1 MKRLCAALAIAALAA
16 LLTPASSPGFGLTG
30 IEAKI
35 VDQHGEP
42 SIQAGSHPFAVENV
56 FDVETE
62 HSPEAGEIPA
72 GQLREVSGELP
83 TGLTGSPYAVPQCE
97 AVDFVEIVEIEG
109 IEVPDCANS
118 SVLGLVRVEATTND
132 GEPAKIETPIYNLVP
147 PPGKAARL
155 GFLPLTGS
163 PVTIDVGVMD
173 TPPYKVTF
181 ASTNVTQTARIL
193 STKVTLWG
201 NPSDPSHDEER
212 GICGL
217 FLFRGGTIAR
227 YEGPPCEVPDLKR
240 PFLTL
245 PRSCEGP
252 LPFSFDALSWT
263 GDTFHAETSTEQGMG
278 GCDKLGFAP
287 TISSEP
293 TSTQAESPTGL
304 DFHLDVPEEGLQ
316 DPEGAAPSDIKK
328 AVVTLPEGM
337 TVNPSQAE
345 GLGVCSEA
353 QFEAQRA
360 GTEFG
365 SGCPAA
371 SKIGTTEVETPLL
384 EGKILK
390 GSLFVAKPYQ
400 NPFGALIA
408 LYMTFTEPRLGIGIR
423 LAGKVEPDPTSG
435 RLIATF
441 GDPGHELPQQPF
453 SHFRL
458 HFREGGR
465 SPLITPPSCA
475 TYTTD
480 ATFTPW
486 ANPAHPLSTSASF
499 EIDSGV
505 GGGPCPSGAQPFE
518 PGFEAGTLSNQAGSY
533 SPFLMRITRRDGDQD
548 LTKLSAKLPV
558 GLLARLAGVERCPDA
573 QIAAAKAKSGEA
585 ELASP
590 SCPLGSQI
598 GTLAAGA
605 GVGSELTY
613 VKGRIYLAGPYNGA
627 PLSVVEIVPAVAGP
641 FDVGD
646 VVVRQA
652 LAIDPRTGQA
662 RIDGE
667 RSDPIPHILAGIPLR
682 VRDIHAPC
690 DRSEFTLNPTS
701 CEPAAIAASLWG
713 GGADPFS
720 SLDDSPVS
728 RQARF
733 QAAGCRAL
741 AFGPHLSL
749 RLKGGT
755 GRGAHPSLRAVL
767 RPRNGDANIEKI
779 LTRLPRSAFLDQG
792 HIRTICTR
800 VQYAA
805 GGGNGERC
813 PKGSVYGHVTAYTPL
828 LDEPLSGPVFLRSS
842 SHNLPD
848 LVLSLHGLVDFEAV
862 GRIDS
867 KHGGIRTIFTQVP
880 DAPVSRVVLR
890 LQGGKKGLVVNSTNL
905 CSRAHR
911 AAVKAT
917 AHNAKVKS
925 LKVAVKPSCQKR
937 KRHSGQRRRSAPQAR
952 RSAPGCRRR
961 INTETLER

>member
-1 MKRLCAALAIAALAA
+1 MKRLCAALALAALAA
-16 LLTPASSPGFGLTG
+16 LLAPAATLGFGLEEV
-30 IEAKI
+30 EAWI
-35 VDQHGEP
+35 SDSAGEAAT
-42 SIQAGSHPFAVENV
+42 QAGSHPYELGTY

-62 HSPEAGEIPA
+62 DNPELGEVPVGQIREA
-72 GQLREVSGELP
+72 SGQLP
-83 TGLTGSPYAVPQCE
+83 QGLTGSPYAVPQCE
-97 AVDFVEIVEIEG
+97 AVDFATFTNIAGVDK
-109 IEVPDCANS
+109 PDCEDS
-118 SVLGLVRVEATTND
+118 SAVGIVHILATTGD
-132 GEPAKIETPIYNLVP
+132 GVLTGLDAPVYNLAP
-147 PPGKAARL
+147 PPGGAARI
-155 GFLPLTGS
+155 GFKPFAAA
-163 PVTIDVGVMD
+163 PVTIDVGVND
-173 TPPYKVTF
+173 TPPYNLHF
-181 ASTNVTQTARIL
+181 AATNITQQARVL
-193 STKVTLWG
+193 STEVTLWG
-201 NPSDPSHDEER
+201 NPSDPSHAEDRGECAIVLER
-212 GICGL
+212 GL
-217 FLFRGGTIAR
+217 DSAKV
-227 YEGPPCEVPDLKR
+227 EGSCPVPDLKR

-573 QIAAAKAKSGEA
+573 QIAAAKAKTGEA

-627 PLSVVEIVPAVAGP
+627 PLSVVEVVPAVAGP

-682 VRDIHAPC
+682 VREIEATV

-937 KRHSGQRRRSAPQAR
+937 KRHSGQRRR
-952 RSAPGCRRR
+952 
-961 INTETLER
+961 